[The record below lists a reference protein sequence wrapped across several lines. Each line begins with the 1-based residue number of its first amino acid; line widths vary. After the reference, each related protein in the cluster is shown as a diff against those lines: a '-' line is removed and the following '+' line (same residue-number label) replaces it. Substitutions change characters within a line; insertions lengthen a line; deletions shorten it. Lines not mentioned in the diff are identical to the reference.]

1 MQDEDAPEEIKT
13 LRQKN
18 YEDEQ
23 NFNTEISVMLMC
35 PWVCYLIAE
44 GLELSGIVAILTNGI
59 FLNYYGTPNCS
70 RASKKVMKIAVD
82 TVAYITEQ
90 MVFLFLGMGMFAID
104 HSYQEMGVGTAVLA
118 LINLNI
124 ARGLNIGIVTS
135 LVNRSRSADSIITPK
150 QKFVMWVAGLRG
162 AMAYALALDSSK
174 EGQAGKVMLIVT
186 LLYSLYSILGIS
198 SALYPIM
205 NYCEVT

>member
-186 LLYSLYSILGIS
+186 LLYSLYSILGVS

>member
-1 MQDEDAPEEIKT
+1 LQDEDAPEEIKT

-186 LLYSLYSILGIS
+186 LLYSLYSILGVS

>member
-1 MQDEDAPEEIKT
+1 MEDPDAPEEIKT

-23 NFNTEISVMLMC
+23 NFNTEISMMLMC

-59 FLNYYGTPNCS
+59 VLNYYGTPNIS

-90 MVFLFLGMGMFAID
+90 MVFIFLGMGMFAID
-104 HSYQEMGVGTAVLA
+104 HSY
-118 LINLNI
+118 
-124 ARGLNIGIVTS
+124 
-135 LVNRSRSADSIITPK
+135 
-150 QKFVMWVAGLRG
+150 
-162 AMAYALALDSSK
+162 
-174 EGQAGKVMLIVT
+174 
-186 LLYSLYSILGIS
+186 
-198 SALYPIM
+198 
-205 NYCEVT
+205 